1 MLCAFSALDTPS
13 AESNAYGVLA
23 LFVPPDLLARGKATR
38 TFFPIDVISLLN
50 CLLR

>member
-23 LFVPPDLLARGKATR
+23 LFVPLDLLARGKATR
-38 TFFPIDVISLLN
+38 TPIDVISLLN